1 MTITRFAS
9 AGARRTWLRPRPRC
23 RLAVA
28 GAAARQPRLRGA
40 LERPA
45 AWTLR
50 QGYRLLR
57 RPAGEPRQIIRA
69 WAQRL
74 GSLQLR
80 RRAG

>member
-1 MTITRFAS
+1 
-9 AGARRTWLRPRPRC
+9 
-23 RLAVA
+23 VA
-28 GAAARQPRLRGA
+28 GAASRQPRLGGA

-57 RPAGEPRQIIRA
+57 RLAGEPRQIIRA

-80 RRAG
+80 PSGWLTVTGLRCCDDRHSSYI